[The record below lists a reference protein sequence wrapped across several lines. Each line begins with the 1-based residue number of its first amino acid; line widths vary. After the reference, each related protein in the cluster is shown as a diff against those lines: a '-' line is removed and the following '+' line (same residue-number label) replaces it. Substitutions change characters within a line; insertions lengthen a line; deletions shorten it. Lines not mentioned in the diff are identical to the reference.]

1 MLSANHEGH
10 DRKQKRN
17 LQRRFYE
24 AINGMESIGVIKKDK
39 GSKMIELE
47 ELTFVEK
54 LRKDQGKKEEVESQ
68 VQEMEMRI

>member
-1 MLSANHEGH
+1 MLLTHHEGH

-39 GSKMIELE
+39 ASKTIEL
-47 ELTFVEK
+47 FVEK
-54 LRKDQGKKEEVESQ
+54 LRKDQGKKEDLESK
-68 VQEMEMRI
+68 VQEMEARI

>member
-1 MLSANHEGH
+1 MLLTHHEGH

-39 GSKMIELE
+39 ASKTIELE

-54 LRKDQGKKEEVESQ
+54 LRKDQGKKEDLESK
-68 VQEMEMRI
+68 VQEMEARI

>member
-1 MLSANHEGH
+1 MLLTHHEGH

-39 GSKMIELE
+39 ASKTIEL
-47 ELTFVEK
+47 FVEK
-54 LRKDQGKKEEVESQ
+54 LRKDQGKKK
-68 VQEMEMRI
+68 I